1 MTPSKGWFSEPYLD
15 FLVDE
20 VLTLNAASRTE
31 PRHIALVP
39 LLPGEAYTPERR
51 RLFQDQYHVEPL
63 FVRVGTNPDGSP
75 DFTTPVLAEL
85 EALAPAGSGRA
96 PPPSGLPRAR
106 ASGPGTDTGRSL
118 PPPSRWV
125 HETTEDPQYRGR
137 RDALDRFHRWCAD
150 PSVRL
155 VAVIGFGG
163 LGKTALVGHWLKSE
177 QGWRHRPFDGLLFW
191 SFYNER
197 NVTAFLATLVG
208 FGSEA
213 LGARPPERTK
223 LLESARSL
231 LRSRRLLLVLDGLEV
246 LQEVADSPQYGR

>member
-1 MTPSKGWFSEPYLD
+1 MLRRRP
-15 FLVDE
+15 
-20 VLTLNAASRTE
+20 ASRT
-31 PRHIALVP
+31 
-39 LLPGEAYTPERR
+39 G
-51 RLFQDQYHVEPL
+51 
-63 FVRVGTNPDGSP
+63 
-75 DFTTPVLAEL
+75 
-85 EALAPAGSGRA
+85 
-96 PPPSGLPRAR
+96 

-246 LQEVADSPQYGR
+246 LQEVADSPQYGALLENNLHDLLIDACSRGNGLVVLTSRFPFPDLSRFYGASAHVFDLPPLSRDDGAKLLEACGVTGSPADLASVIREYDGHPLALRIFAAAYN